1 MDQIIFFLLFVKLYY
16 THSQK
21 LTEQPT
27 NPTRREGR
35 HIFLNAAGAP
45 QLYNIDD
52 ADGIL
57 KIILK
62 LSTKDQQN

>member
-1 MDQIIFFLLFVKLYY
+1 MDQIIFFYYLLNFTTH
-16 THSQK
+16 THSNLPNSQQIQLEEK
-21 LTEQPT
+21 AGTF
-27 NPTRREGR
+27 
-35 HIFLNAAGAP
+35 FLNAAGAP